1 MPRSFRRVMTEY
13 LLRGVLLAYCS
24 LALAGLVGGPDSA
37 WLMVRSWRRRARRPA
52 VDRLFLICVSCLFSW
67 IALEIGSAACRG
79 WMHRFPALPT
89 VFPPADP
96 EEYRILVLGG
106 SSALGEPYRPT
117 LSVGQIVTRK
127 LQEAIPSRWFTQE
140 TLAYLG
146 HSLEQQHQKL
156 SAIAHRPDAMIIYS
170 GHNEFTARF
179 EENRASTLAEE
190 PRLRLLQGAYR
201 ASLRSPFCRLVYEL
215 ASKNRLDSPPLLNG
229 RHQLIDPPL
238 CSPSE
243 SAEVLADFAAWLET
257 LAGYCE
263 RMGILPILII
273 PPANEGGFEP
283 SRSAV
288 LATATQVER
297 DRLVRQFEEARRAEA
312 ARPDLGLSLY
322 RQILD
327 RHPSFAEAHFPARPP
342 APAREQDR

>member
-1 MPRSFRRVMTEY
+1 M
-13 LLRGVLLAYCS
+13 
-24 LALAGLVGGPDSA
+24 
-37 WLMVRSWRRRARRPA
+37 
-52 VDRLFLICVSCLFSW
+52 
-67 IALEIGSAACRG
+67 
-79 WMHRFPALPT
+79 
-89 VFPPADP
+89 
-96 EEYRILVLGG
+96 
-106 SSALGEPYRPT
+106 
-117 LSVGQIVTRK
+117 GQIVSRK
-127 LQEAIPSRWFTQE
+127 LQEALPSRRFTLE

-156 SAIAHRPDAMIIYS
+156 SAIAHRPEAMIIYS

-179 EENRASTLAEE
+179 EGSRASTLAEE
-190 PRLRLLQGAYR
+190 PRLRLLRAAYR

-243 SAEVLADFAAWLET
+243 SAEVLADFAARLET
-257 LAGYCE
+257 LAGYYE

-283 SRSAV
+283 SRSTV

-297 DRLVRQFEEARRAEA
+297 SRLVRQFEEARRAEA
-312 ARPDLGLSLY
+312 ARPDVGLSLY

-327 RHPSFAEAHFPARPP
+327 QLSVVC
-342 APAREQDR
+342 